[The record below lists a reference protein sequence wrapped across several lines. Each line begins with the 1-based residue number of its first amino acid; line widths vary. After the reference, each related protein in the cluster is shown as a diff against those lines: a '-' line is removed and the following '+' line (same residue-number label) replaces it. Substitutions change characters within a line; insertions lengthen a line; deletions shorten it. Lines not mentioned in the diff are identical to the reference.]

1 MKKINIHKVLVSM
14 LFCMGLTLVSCD
26 DDKDIFQ
33 ISENLAPTTITPSTS
48 TITITEDDL
57 RNPMLSLSY
66 ESVGPLVVNGEE
78 TNAGVYILQSSLD
91 KNFSNE
97 KTSNTVMSDTKGAN
111 THTLTGM
118 QLNILALNNGIEGG
132 ETGTMYFR
140 IVHAISSTN
149 FLNAAYSDPIT
160 VTITTYKIKFV
171 WFMLAGA
178 EKTVDNA
185 VDSLYSAN
193 EDGVYTGFI
202 SANAWFNW
210 TGWDM
215 FENAWGSCKD
225 ENWQFCK
232 IISRKTV
239 STESEDTQLHQW
251 MTANEGCC
259 FVTVDT
265 KAGEVEY
272 KYVKDLSFSGDVE
285 GTFLFDDKKCQY
297 TTVITTTADNQNIN
311 ISGNTLTYN
320 SQTGQESAAEKKDE
334 KGIPGTISLTGA
346 NGIITIGEGE
356 INIPKAGSYKLVID
370 LDNSSKYTYKLEDLS
385 NAVIYPEKVTAVVG
399 ETKVELKPEI
409 EFGLASGVYTGKI
422 VATSKTA
429 SFVYSDGKDYEIS
442 IVDADGNDLSE
453 LKLNAS
459 YNIKVDI
466 KDKKAI
472 FEIRP
477 TSLSTYEGE
486 GTYDVLLA
494 VYNDNGDGIFNGL
507 YCRANA
513 TDFNFSVKD
522 ENGVV
527 YGTNQNWSQYTITHK
542 NPTNHLWVDLDPD
555 NDPNIVLHPMYIS
568 FDLNEETWTATEVT
582 NMQITGQFNSWK
594 IEENNEKT
602 VEFVKNNE
610 NPYIWTATIT
620 TAEEQY
626 NPQIVFNHSWDNKL
640 YSGANGILTPK
651 ECKDSYPTKVGTTYT
666 VTVNF
671 INNTVKYTEA
681 E

>member
-91 KNFSNE
+91 KNFPNE

-118 QLNILALNNGIEGG
+118 QLNILALNGGIEGG

-202 SANAWFNW
+202 SANAWLNW

-215 FENAWGSCKD
+215 FENAWGTCKD
-225 ENWQFCK
+225 ENWKFCK

-297 TTVITTTADNQNIN
+297 TTVITTTADNRNIN

-356 INIPKAGSYKLVID
+356 INIPKAGYYKLVID
-370 LDNSSKYTYKLEDLS
+370 LDNSAKYTYKLEDLS
-385 NAVIYPEKVTAVVG
+385 NAVIYPGKVTVVVG
-399 ETKVELKPEI
+399 ETEVELNPEI
-409 EFGLASGVYTGKI
+409 ESGLASGIYTGKI
-422 VATSKTA
+422 TATATS
-429 SFVYSDGKDYEIS
+429 FLFNYSDNKKYEVS
-442 IVDADGNDLSE
+442 VVDAEGNGLSE
-453 LKLNAS
+453 LEIDNK
-459 YNIKVDI
+459 YNVTVDLVNKKVT
-466 KDKKAI
+466 
-472 FEIRP
+472 FEKINWEIP
-477 TSLSTYEGE
+477 TSISIYSDANLTDMLATY
-486 GTYDVLLA
+486 YS
-494 VYNDNGDGIFNGL
+494 NGDNNFSGL
-507 YCRANA
+507 YYQSVNW
-513 TDFNFSVKD
+513 DFYGKD
-522 ENGVV
+522 NNGIA
-527 YGTNQNWSQYTITHK
+527 YGVQNWSDNNNNQFTFFANSSNKFWITPNTPLFITINAAVEGSWK
-542 NPTNHLWVDLDPD
+542 
-555 NDPNIVLHPMYIS
+555 
-568 FDLNEETWTATEVT
+568 ATEVT
-582 NMQITGQFNSWK
+582 NMQITGVFNGWK
-594 IEENNEKT
+594 IGENDEER

-620 TAEEQY
+620 TVGNED

-651 ECKDSYPTKVGTTYT
+651 ACKDSYPTKEGTYT

-671 INNTVKYTEA
+671 INNTVTYTEDN
-681 E
+681 

>member
-91 KNFSNE
+91 KNFPNE
-97 KTSNTVMSDTKGAN
+97 KTSNTIMSDTKGAN

-140 IVHAISSTN
+140 IVHAISSTD

-215 FENAWGSCKD
+215 FENAWGTCKD

-232 IISRKTV
+232 IISRKTA

-297 TTVITTTADNQNIN
+297 TTVITTAADNQNIN

-320 SQTGQESAAEKKDE
+320 SQTGEESAAGKKDE

-399 ETKVELKPEI
+399 ETEVELRTEI
-409 EFGLASGVYTGKI
+409 ESGLASGIYTGKI
-422 VATSKTA
+422 TATATS
-429 SFVYSDGKDYEIS
+429 FLFNYSDNKKYEVSVVDAEGNVLTELEIDNKYNVTVDLVNKKVTFEKINWEIPTSISIYSDAALTDMLATYYSNDDNKFSGLYYQNENWNFYGKD
-442 IVDADGNDLSE
+442 N
-453 LKLNAS
+453 
-459 YNIKVDI
+459 
-466 KDKKAI
+466 
-472 FEIRP
+472 
-477 TSLSTYEGE
+477 
-486 GTYDVLLA
+486 
-494 VYNDNGDGIFNGL
+494 NGIA
-507 YCRANA
+507 Y
-513 TDFNFSVKD
+513 
-522 ENGVV
+522 GV
-527 YGTNQNWSQYTITHK
+527 QNWSANNNNQFTFFANSSDKFWI
-542 NPTNHLWVDLDPD
+542 
-555 NDPNIVLHPMYIS
+555 DPNTPWFITI
-568 FDLNEETWTATEVT
+568 NAAEEGSWTATEVT
-582 NMQITGQFNSWK
+582 NMQITGAFNEWD
-594 IEENNEKT
+594 IEGNKK
-602 VEFVKNNE
+602 VEFQQTG

-620 TAEEQY
+620 TADGDEY
-626 NPQIVFNHSWDNKL
+626 NPQIVFNHSWENKL

-651 ECKDSYPTKVGTTYT
+651 ACKDSYPTKKGTTYT

-671 INNTVKYTEA
+671 INNTVTYRE
-681 E
+681 